1 MKRISL
7 SLITLAT
14 GLALNATVWAGVDYI
29 KEHEQYQAR
38 DQGSASSKKG
48 PSEKQSFQHK
58 SKYHREQMKDQG
70 EAVPTSDKPKTG
82 QKYERPDWA
91 K

>member
-7 SLITLAT
+7 ALITLAT
-14 GLALNATVWAGVDYI
+14 ALALNAPVWAGVDYL
-29 KEHEQYQAR
+29 KYHQQYQAR
-38 DQGSASSKKG
+38 DQSASSKTG

-58 SKYHREQMKDQG
+58 SKYHREQMEDKG
-70 EAVPTSDKPKTG
+70 AVVPTSDKPKTG